1 MRPFGSPVTILN
13 TLDHLG
19 KFDGKADE
27 GFLVVSAGN
36 RTNGNA
42 GLETNSDAGQAGKEK
57 VPDQEYILLPLLHTS
72 SNVPSSPEEDEPS
85 PKDDAGKKNGVKD
98 PAKEGDMNGLGEET
112 LTNSTNIPNT
122 VSSPVSTVS
131 SSFTTKD
138 AERTRE
144 QRTEYESLFKQD
156 KDINNAYRVF
166 TLVNAATP
174 SNADNPIDPLI
185 PDLED
190 TANLQDTGIF
200 GNAYDDEDVGA
211 EADIN
216 NLETTISFSLI
227 PTTRIHKDHPK
238 AQIIVEVDFAVQTK
252 EY

>member
-1 MRPFGSPVTILN
+1 
-13 TLDHLG
+13 
-19 KFDGKADE
+19 
-27 GFLVVSAGN
+27 
-36 RTNGNA
+36 
-42 GLETNSDAGQAGKEK
+42 
-57 VPDQEYILLPLLHTS
+57 LLTLLHTS
-72 SNVPSSPEEDEPS
+72 SNVPSSSEEAESS

-98 PAKEGDMNGLGEET
+98 PAKEGDMNGPGKAT
-112 LTNSTNIPNT
+112 NTNSTNRLNT
-122 VSSPVSTVS
+122 VSSPVNNVS
-131 SSFTTKD
+131 SSFTTEDPGK
-138 AERTRE
+138 ASA
-144 QRTEYESLFKQD
+144 QRNEFESLFEQD
-156 KDINNAYRVF
+156 KDNNNAYSVF
-166 TLVNAATP
+166 TPVNVDTP
-174 SNADNPIDPLI
+174 SNADYPIDPLI